1 MRIRVCCDEQH
12 LVQISVEIVEIPHLQ
27 DTKEMVLIVQQ
38 VCEDSMPVSEQNL
51 LSSRVQHRT

>member
-38 VCEDSMPVSEQNL
+38 VCEDSMPVSEQNI
-51 LSSRVQHRT
+51 LSSRV